1 LSRRWLVP
9 AVVGAGIVG
18 IGTVPHAFASGG
30 SAPDLPPVTAAAL
43 LNEVASTSVR
53 ALSGTVRVD
62 SALGLPALPD
72 RLVGSGMGLP
82 ALLTGSHTLRVAVAG
97 PDMQRIA
104 LLGDLSET
112 DFVHDGTD
120 LWVYDSGTNSVSHQ
134 TAAVDPSASGAAPAV
149 SSPVDLTPSGAA
161 QQWLAD
167 LDPSTAVS
175 VAGTTTVAGRPA
187 YELQATPRTP
197 GTLIGAVRVAVDSAT
212 GVPLRV
218 QVVPTG
224 SNGPAFTVGF
234 TSVSFTTPAA
244 GTFRFTPPAGARVNQ
259 PGAGTTPAPVSGDG
273 PQVQTGPSDGTGTT
287 AAAGSSR
294 PSVSGTGWASV
305 VQLPAADLS
314 SALPGTSVADPG
326 RSRSGLDWIDR
337 LSTQVPAGHLL
348 TTRLFSLLVT
358 DDGRVLIGAVAPGVL
373 EAMVAS

>member
-1 LSRRWLVP
+1 MP

-18 IGTVPHAFASGG
+18 ISTVPHAFASGA
-30 SAPDLPPVTAAAL
+30 STPNLPPVTAAAL
-43 LNEVASTSVR
+43 LNEVASTSAR

-120 LWVYDSGTNSVSHQ
+120 LWIYDSGTNSVTHQ
-134 TAAVDPSASGAAPAV
+134 TVAAVDPSASVPT
-149 SSPVDLTPSGAA
+149 DLTPSGAA

-167 LDPSTAVS
+167 LDPSTTVS

-187 YELQATPRTP
+187 YELQLTPRTP
-197 GTLIGAVRVAVDSAT
+197 GTLVGAVRIAVDSGT
-212 GVPLRV
+212 GVPLQV
-218 QVVPTG
+218 QVFPVG
-224 SNGPAFTVGF
+224 SNSSAFTVGF
-234 TSVSFTTPAA
+234 TGVSFSTPAA
-244 GTFRFTPPAGARVNQ
+244 GTFRFTPPAGATVNQ
-259 PGAGTTPAPVSGDG
+259 SVTGAHSAPGVGVGAQTGAAGVGGGAGKSK
-273 PQVQTGPSDGTGTT
+273 
-287 AAAGSSR
+287 
-294 PSVSGTGWASV
+294 PSVSGTGWATV
-305 VQLPAADLS
+305 VTLPAADLNL
-314 SALPGTSVADPG
+314 ALPGTAAADPS
-326 RSRSGLDWIDR
+326 RSRSGLDWINR

-348 TTRLFSLLVT
+348 TTSLFSVLVT
-358 DDGRVLIGAVAPGVL
+358 NDGRVLIGAVAPSVL
-373 EAMVAS
+373 EGMVAA